1 MKRALLVAALAAALS
16 FSAFAE
22 SRPLPEG
29 YIPLEIGGMMR
40 DSIERGKQLSEIQRA
55 KDARAAVEEYKR
67 LREQETT
74 FLDRAKAAFLCV
86 FFSECSP

>member
-1 MKRALLVAALAAALS
+1 MKKTLLAAVLAALS
-16 FSAFAE
+16 ISAFAE

-40 DSIERGKQLSEIQRA
+40 DDIARSQQLSEIQRA

-67 LREQETT
+67 IREQETT
-74 FLDRAKAAFLCV
+74 FLDRAKGAFLCV
-86 FFSECSP
+86 FFSECSS